1 MAPQGRRLRLP
12 PLRVVGLVWPW
23 LLVLALLMGL
33 RLSKGAGVLDVYA
46 LLSRPFWPG
55 SAQSEWLTAAQRL
68 DRQSRLQQLEA
79 DNQRLRRLLDLERGS
94 PELVSA
100 PVISRQAEGWWRQ
113 LVIGRGRLQGIA
125 PGDAVI
131 APGGLLGR
139 VASVTPTTA
148 TVLLLTDSSSRVGV
162 WVGARRRHG
171 LLLGV
176 GTSRPVLRFIEQDV
190 GVRPGDVVTTS
201 PASTLLP
208 PNLTIGVVQSV
219 NERAVPAPEAVVQ
232 LSAPVNAVD
241 WVQVQGQ
248 AQGQERQQQG
258 GEGR

>member
-1 MAPQGRRLRLP
+1 MASQGRRLRLP
-12 PLRVVGLVWPW
+12 PLRLISLAWPW
-23 LLVLALLMGL
+23 LLVLGLLVGL

-55 SAQSEWLTAAQRL
+55 SAQSEWLTAAQRI
-68 DRQSRLQQLEA
+68 DRHARLQQLEA
-79 DNQRLRRLLDLERGS
+79 DNQRLRGLLDLERGN
-94 PELVSA
+94 PGLVSA
-100 PVISRQAEGWWRQ
+100 PVISRQAGGWWQ
-113 LVIGRGRLQGIA
+113 QVVIGRGGLQGLA
-125 PGDAVI
+125 PGDAVL

-148 TVLLLTDSSSRVGV
+148 TVLLLTDSSSRIGV
-162 WVGARRRHG
+162 WVGRAQRHG
-171 LLLGV
+171 LLVGA

-219 NERAVPAPEAVVQ
+219 NERAVPAPEAIVQ

-241 WVQVQGQ
+241 WVQVQVQRGE
-248 AQGQERQQQG
+248 ERP
-258 GEGR
+258 

>member
-1 MAPQGRRLRLP
+1 MASQGRGLRLP
-12 PLRVVGLVWPW
+12 PLRVVSLAWPW
-23 LLVLALLMGL
+23 LLVLVLLLGL
-33 RLSKGAGVLDVYA
+33 RLSKGAGVLDLYA

-79 DNQRLRRLLDLERGS
+79 DNRRLRRLLDLERGN

-100 PVISRQAEGWWRQ
+100 PVISRQAEGWWQQ
-113 LVIGRGRLQGIA
+113 LVIGRGAIQGLA
-125 PGDAVI
+125 QGDAVI

-148 TVLLLTDSSSRVGV
+148 TVVLLTDPSSRVGV
-162 WVGARRRHG
+162 WVGARQRHG
-171 LLLGV
+171 LLQGA

-208 PNLTIGVVQSV
+208 PNLTIGVVQRV

-241 WVQVQGQ
+241 WVQVRVRSRGH
-248 AQGQERQQQG
+248 ESQQQA

>member
-1 MAPQGRRLRLP
+1 MASQGRRLRLP
-12 PLRVVGLVWPW
+12 PLRLISLAWPW
-23 LLVLALLMGL
+23 LLVLGLLVGL

-55 SAQSEWLTAAQRL
+55 SAQSEWLTAAQRI
-68 DRQSRLQQLEA
+68 DRHARLQQLEA
-79 DNQRLRRLLDLERGS
+79 DNQRLRGLLDLERGN
-94 PELVSA
+94 PGLVSA
-100 PVISRQAEGWWRQ
+100 PVISRQAGGWWQ
-113 LVIGRGRLQGIA
+113 QVVIGRGGLQGLA
-125 PGDAVI
+125 PGDAVL

-148 TVLLLTDSSSRVGV
+148 TVLLLTDSSSRIGV
-162 WVGARRRHG
+162 WVGRAQRHG
-171 LLLGV
+171 LLVGE

-241 WVQVQGQ
+241 WVQVQVQRGE
-248 AQGQERQQQG
+248 ERP
-258 GEGR
+258 

>member
-1 MAPQGRRLRLP
+1 MASQGRRLRLP
-12 PLRVVGLVWPW
+12 PLRLISLGWPW
-23 LLVLALLMGL
+23 LLVLVLLVGL
-33 RLSKGAGVLDVYA
+33 RLTKGAGVLDLYA

-79 DNQRLRRLLDLERGS
+79 DNHRLRRLLDLERGN
-94 PELVSA
+94 PLLVSA
-100 PVISRQAEGWWRQ
+100 PVISRQAEGWWKQ
-113 LVIGRGRLQGIA
+113 LVIGRGGLQGLA
-125 PGDAVI
+125 PGDAVL

-139 VASVTPTTA
+139 LVSVTPTTA
-148 TVLLLTDSSSRVGV
+148 TVLLLTDSSSRIGV
-162 WVGARRRHG
+162 WVGRAQRHG
-171 LLLGV
+171 LLVGA

-232 LSAPVNAVD
+232 LSSPVNAVD
-241 WVQVQGQ
+241 WVQVQVQRGE
-248 AQGQERQQQG
+248 ERP
-258 GEGR
+258 

>member
-12 PLRVVGLVWPW
+12 PLRLVTLAWPW
-23 LLVLALLMGL
+23 LLLVLLLAGL
-33 RLSKGAGVLDVYA
+33 RLSRGAGVLDLYA

-55 SAQSEWLTAAQRL
+55 SAQSEWLIAADRL
-68 DRQSRLQQLEA
+68 DRQTRLQQLET
-79 DNQRLRRLLDLERGS
+79 DNQRLRRLLDLSRAD
-94 PELVSA
+94 PTLVSA
-100 PVISRQAEGWWRQ
+100 PVISRQTEGWWQQ
-113 LVIGRGRLQGIA
+113 LVIGRGGLQGLS

-148 TVLLLTDSSSRVGV
+148 TVLLLTDSSSRIGV
-162 WVGARRRHG
+162 WVGRTQRHG
-171 LLLGV
+171 LLVGA
-176 GTSRPVLRFIEQDV
+176 GTSRPMLRFIEQDV

-232 LSAPVNAVD
+232 LSAPANAVD
-241 WVQVQGQ
+241 WVQV
-248 AQGQERQQQG
+248 RVG
-258 GEGR
+258 GRVGPS